1 MHPRF
6 SRALAPLFLA
16 CLAACSK
23 QTPPAGPPKAP
34 TVGVFKVEPQAQ
46 AISSE
51 LPGRTKARLV
61 AEIRPQVGGIVLR
74 RLFEEGAVVKAGQ
87 ALYEIDPATYRAAVA
102 SAEAGVSKASATLG
116 SARTVAERDA
126 ELVKI
131 DAISRQQRDT
141 SAATLKQAQAD
152 LEVARAAL
160 QTARINLERTR
171 IVSPIAGRIEVS
183 TVTPGALVTANQ
195 DVALTTV
202 RQLDPLYVDIVQ
214 SSAELLR
221 LKRELADGTLQSR
234 GAGEA
239 PIKVLLEDGTPY
251 PHAGKLKFGGVSVNP
266 ATGAVTLR
274 GEVPNPD
281 GVLMPGMYVR
291 ARVETG
297 VAEQALLVPQ
307 QGVTRTPSGD
317 ASAWVVGA
325 GNKVEARKLTVDRA
339 IGNRWQVTAGLN
351 TGDLVIVDGLQR
363 TRVGATVHPVP
374 AGAAPATTVASAA
387 SAPSSPK
394 P

>member
-131 DAISRQQRDT
+131 DAISQQQRDT
-141 SAATLKQAQAD
+141 SGTD
-152 LEVARAAL
+152 RA
-160 QTARINLERTR
+160 
-171 IVSPIAGRIEVS
+171 
-183 TVTPGALVTANQ
+183 
-195 DVALTTV
+195 
-202 RQLDPLYVDIVQ
+202 
-214 SSAELLR
+214 
-221 LKRELADGTLQSR
+221 KRECGPR
-234 GAGEA
+234 
-239 PIKVLLEDGTPY
+239 
-251 PHAGKLKFGGVSVNP
+251 
-266 ATGAVTLR
+266 AT
-274 GEVPNPD
+274 
-281 GVLMPGMYVR
+281 
-291 ARVETG
+291 
-297 VAEQALLVPQ
+297 AEQRREVIHQHRREHRQ
-307 QGVTRTPSGD
+307 QQNNSRRQQP
-317 ASAWVVGA
+317 
-325 GNKVEARKLTVDRA
+325 L
-339 IGNRWQVTAGLN
+339 
-351 TGDLVIVDGLQR
+351 
-363 TRVGATVHPVP
+363 
-374 AGAAPATTVASAA
+374 
-387 SAPSSPK
+387 
-394 P
+394 